1 MIDLRLPSP
10 ATGRR
15 TFPMRAA
22 LALALALAPAP
33 LLAQGA
39 PGAGAPPAVSVEQVR
54 LGDVTEQQVFT
65 GRIEAAESVEIRARV
80 QGYLGERQFEEGAE
94 VEKGQVLFTI
104 DAAPYEAA
112 VSQAEAAVQNARAAL
127 ELNNLS
133 YERQQTLRERNT
145 GSQASLDE
153 ARANRDQAEATLRQ
167 NEAALKLAQLD
178 LGYTKITAPISGR
191 IGVAAFS
198 EGAFIGPDSGA
209 LARIVQQDPMR
220 VAFPVPQ
227 RRLMNIGQTETQR
240 NEVVIKL
247 RLADGSI
254 YDQEG
259 EILFTNIEANEGTDS
274 VMVRARVP
282 NPDRVLYDKQLVD
295 VIVAARKP
303 EEKLLMPQSAMLIDQ
318 QGTYTLIVNDE
329 NKVEQRRIET
339 GEQRG
344 PAIVVTE
351 GLEAGDR
358 VIVAGQQKAQ
368 PGMQVAPQDVTPKE
382 QASAAAPSTNQ

>member
-22 LALALALAPAP
+22 LALALVLSPAP

-39 PGAGAPPAVSVEQVR
+39 PGAGAPPAVNVEQVK

-80 QGYLGERQFEEGAE
+80 QGYLGPRQFEEGAE

-104 DAAPYEAA
+104 GAASYEAA

-127 ELNNLS
+127 ELANLS

-167 NEAALKLAQLD
+167 NEASLKLAQLD

-227 RRLMNIGQTETQR
+227 RRLINIGQTEKQR
-240 NEVVIKL
+240 NDVVIKL

-254 YDQEG
+254 YDQQG

-274 VMVRARVP
+274 VMVRAGVA

-368 PGMQVAPQDVTPKE
+368 PGMQVAPQDVTPDE
-382 QASAAAPSTNQ
+382 QASTAAPSTNK

>member
-1 MIDLRLPSP
+1 MIDFRLPTP

-39 PGAGAPPAVSVEQVR
+39 PGAGAPPAVNVEQVR

-80 QGYLGERQFEEGAE
+80 QGYLGARQFEEGAE

-127 ELNNLS
+127 ELANLS

-167 NEAALKLAQLD
+167 NEASLKLSQLD

-227 RRLMNIGQTETQR
+227 RRLINIGQTEQQR

-274 VMVRARVP
+274 VMVRASVA

-295 VIVAARKP
+295 VIVAAREP

-318 QGTYTLIVNDE
+318 QGTYTLVVNDE

-344 PAIVVTE
+344 PAVVVTD
-351 GLEAGDR
+351 GLKAGDR

-368 PGMQVAPQDVTPKE
+368 PGMEVAPQDVTPKE
-382 QASAAAPSTNQ
+382 QATNAAPSTNQ